1 MSTRALVLYGTTL
14 LATLAS
20 ACGGDDGNNNG
31 ICGDGHVTGAE
42 SCDDGNGTAGDGC
55 SASCQV
61 ESLCGNGVFDASS
74 ETCDDGNTTDGDGCS
89 ATCQTEGTCG
99 NGAVEGSEGCD
110 DGNSMS
116 SDGCN
121 AACAVEIGYTCTGSP
136 SVCTMGGG
144 GSGGTCAA
152 PGTVTLT
159 AMGND
164 LVGTATGDTTNAT
177 NGVAEA
183 ACDGDVAG
191 GGKDNIW
198 TFTTTDVRDVM
209 IVLSSSDDFDAGVRM
224 MTTACDTSTE
234 VIDQIG
240 DDGCSDSYF
249 GGDVEILG
257 YVNLPAGTYY
267 VSVDGYTDQDA
278 GTYELQITASVP
290 GCGDGSLG
298 NLEFCDDGNMVDGD
312 GCSHCTVDTG
322 YNCDQSEPSVC
333 QAEGCGDGIIQTGL
347 GEECDDDNTDAADGC
362 GATCLIEPDYT
373 CMGEPSVCVEV
384 GCGNGFIEAAEECD
398 DGNLIDGDRCSASCV
413 LEHDVTEAAEP
424 NNTAPQALSA
434 GNHIVRGTFEDG
446 DVDLYTFTL
455 TETSRVEIE
464 TYATINGTTADYA
477 GVGTTPVFDCLTEE
491 DDTEL
496 AVFPDAVDTSD
507 DANALAVDD
516 DQGDFYCSYVG
527 PNDSADPTQLA
538 ALPAGTY
545 TIRLQPSSLAVTIPA
560 GTRYMLDLKI
570 GPVATASE
578 VPAAGD
584 LVINEF
590 LAADGGSTNGGVDSN
605 CDNSLSDSDDEFIEL
620 VNVSSKMLD
629 LTDVTIADTLGIKFT
644 FTPQANGSLT
654 LAPGKA
660 VVVWGGGNPMCPGV
674 TNWFTNGTKHTL
686 SLNDAG
692 DTITVATGGA
702 TPVTIATTSYS
713 SSMIGKSLNLSP
725 DVTGT
730 AYALHSTVAGA
741 VGNLSPGKKVDG
753 TAF

>member
-14 LATLAS
+14 LATLAA

-31 ICGDGHVTGAE
+31 VCGDGHVTGSE
-42 SCDDGNGTAGDGC
+42 GCDDGNGVAGDGC

-61 ESLCGNGVFDASS
+61 ESLCGNGVFDAST

-110 DGNSMS
+110 DGNTMS

-121 AACAVEIGYTCTGSP
+121 AGCAVEIGYTCTGSP

-164 LVGTATGDTTNAT
+164 LVGTATGDTTTGT

-267 VSVDGYTDQDA
+267 VSVDGYTDQDE
-278 GTYELQITASVP
+278 GTYELQITASMP

-347 GEECDDDNTDAADGC
+347 GEECDDDNTDDTDGC
-362 GATCLIEPDYT
+362 LTTCVAARCGDGEIWSGVEDCDDAAANSYTGACLPDCTDNTCGDGFVQVSGASPETCDSGTNNGATSCPYGVAT
-373 CMGEPSVCVEV
+373 CTICNSSCTADVDRTGTYCGDGTEQAANNEV
-384 GCGNGFIEAAEECD
+384 CD
-398 DGNLIDGDRCSASCV
+398 DGNND
-413 LEHDVTEAAEP
+413 
-424 NNTAPQALSA
+424 
-434 GNHIVRGTFEDG
+434 
-446 DVDLYTFTL
+446 
-455 TETSRVEIE
+455 TETTCPYNPTSPNCTICEAGCLVESML
-464 TYATINGTTADYA
+464 TNGPWCGD
-477 GVGTTPVFDCLTEE
+477 GTVQSSEGEAC
-491 DDTEL
+491 DDR
-496 AVFPDAVDTSD
+496 S
-507 DANALAVDD
+507 
-516 DQGDFYCSYVG
+516 
-527 PNDSADPTQLA
+527 PTQSCGRCDNACNVFAGA
-538 ALPAGTY
+538 AA
-545 TIRLQPSSLAVTIPA
+545 
-560 GTRYMLDLKI
+560 
-570 GPVATASE
+570 ATALLLASHDG
-578 VPAAGD
+578 PGSD
-584 LVINEF
+584 L
-590 LAADGGSTNGGVDSN
+590 D
-605 CDNSLSDSDDEFIEL
+605 
-620 VNVSSKMLD
+620 
-629 LTDVTIADTLGIKFT
+629 
-644 FTPQANGSLT
+644 
-654 LAPGKA
+654 
-660 VVVWGGGNPMCPGV
+660 
-674 TNWFTNGTKHTL
+674 
-686 SLNDAG
+686 G
-692 DTITVATGGA
+692 DTITLRDGFNTVLFEFDDNATVNNMTTTDPPVRVVAVTIANGASATAVRDAFANAIDTARGLTGLLGGGFRMNTSDISTNGLLITNLRSSAIGNTTISRSGLPGDFYIDASFTGGA
-702 TPVTIATTSYS
+702 AGNCPSGTPCTHNEDCLASNGSGVGSCS
-713 SSMIGKSLNLSP
+713 SNMCQ
-725 DVTGT
+725 
-730 AYALHSTVAGA
+730 
-741 VGNLSPGKKVDG
+741 
-753 TAF
+753 